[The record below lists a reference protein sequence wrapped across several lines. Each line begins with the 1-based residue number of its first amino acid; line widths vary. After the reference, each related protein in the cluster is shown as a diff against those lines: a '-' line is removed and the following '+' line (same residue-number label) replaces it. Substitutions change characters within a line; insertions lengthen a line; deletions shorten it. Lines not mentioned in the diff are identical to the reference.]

1 MLRVKSNAAKK
12 KEYDR
17 IDGYVAG
24 LYDDWQEVA
33 RVRFV

>member
-1 MLRVKSNAAKK
+1 MQPK